1 MIKKMLSNA
10 MLSIVMDKSAKEK
23 LQAVRE
29 QRKSL
34 KDKTKNKKKETP
46 EEALVRAALG
56 PKPEMAPAKPKPL
69 SGEDREKLIR
79 NAMAVHQQQSKVLD
93 TLSPKEKKRL
103 QLLAMHTM
111 LGKDPG

>member
-1 MIKKMLSNA
+1 MIKKILSNA

-34 KDKTKNKKKETP
+34 KEKREIPP
-46 EEALVRAALG
+46 EEAMVRAALG
-56 PKPEMAPAKPKPL
+56 PRPEIAPAKPKPL
-69 SGEDREKLIR
+69 SGEDRQELIR
-79 NAMAVHQQQSKVLD
+79 NALAVHKQQSKVLD

-103 QLLAMHTM
+103 QLLALHTM
-111 LGKDPG
+111 LGKDSG